1 VWVPNLIF
9 FLLRESNV
17 INTHTARALSQYKT
31 WADTVLFDSIEQ
43 LPAGEAVK
51 PRAALFKTMV
61 GTLNHNLVVDLIWK
75 AHLLQVPH
83 DFTRRDVVLHAGLDE
98 LRRAQEQE
106 NAWFEAWAHE
116 QTDSSLLEVLPFR
129 FVSGE
134 EASMSRG
141 AMFMHLVNH
150 ASYHRGWVCQMFF
163 DVPARPPA
171 TDLPVFLGKHSQFD
185 RVAAL

>member
-1 VWVPNLIF
+1 M
-9 FLLRESNV
+9 

-31 WADTVLFDSIEQ
+31 WADTVLFDSIAQ
-43 LPAGEAVK
+43 LPAEEAVK
-51 PRAALFKTMV
+51 PRRTLFKSMV

-83 DFTRRDVVLHAGLDE
+83 DFTRRDVLLHAE
-98 LRRAQEQE
+98 LADLRTAQEQE
-106 NAWFEAWAHE
+106 NAWFEAWANE

-129 FVSGE
+129 FVSGQ

-141 AMFMHLVNH
+141 AMFMHVVNH
-150 ASYHRGWVCQMFF
+150 ASYHRGWVCEMFF

-171 TDLPVFLGKHSQFD
+171 TDLPVFLGARPDVD
-185 RVAAL
+185 RVA